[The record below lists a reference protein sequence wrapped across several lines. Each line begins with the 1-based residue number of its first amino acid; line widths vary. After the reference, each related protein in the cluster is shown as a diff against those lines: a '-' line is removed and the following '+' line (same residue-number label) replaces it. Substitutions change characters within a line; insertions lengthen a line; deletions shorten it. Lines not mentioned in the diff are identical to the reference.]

1 MTVLVFAGPT
11 LPRAEIEAAGF
22 VWRPPVAQGDV
33 WRALAEAPS
42 ALGIV
47 DGYFEGRP
55 AVWHKEILWALR
67 QGVPV
72 FGAASMGALRA
83 AELHGFGMQGVGE
96 VFTAYRDGR
105 LTADDEVAVLHGPAE
120 TGFVALSEPLVNIRA
135 TAERAVAEQVL
146 EPAVAE
152 RLVAAATAVH
162 YKERRW
168 SDLTG
173 IAGARLAAWLPS
185 GCVDQKRLDAQ
196 AMLAAIA
203 GWRATGRPFEPPAF
217 TFEATEFWQA
227 LAGSGEDA
235 IGANDRAVLD
245 ELLLD
250 LDAATYRAAAL
261 RRLLLLQTSGQ
272 GSPSVGDVRAALRA
286 WREAHGLL
294 RQADVARWCADNRLD
309 AQGLERLMAE
319 EVLAAREANARASA
333 LGPHLL
339 ALLRLDGR
347 YAALAQRAADKA
359 RLLAQ
364 AGVDEIH
371 PCHAPPPAQL
381 RAWFF
386 ARRRGM
392 AMPDDLDRWLLAH
405 GFADRDDF
413 HRRLLHDWLYESFKE
428 NNAGR

>member
-22 VWRPPVAQGDV
+22 VWRPPAAQGDV
-33 WRALAEAPS
+33 WRALAEAPA

-105 LTADDEVAVLHGPAE
+105 LTADDEVAVLHGPSE

-135 TAERAVAEQVL
+135 TVRRAVAEQVL
-146 EPAVAE
+146 EPTAAE
-152 RLVAAATAVH
+152 RLIAAAKARH

-173 IAGARLAAWLPS
+173 MAGARFAAWLAQ
-185 GCVDQKRLDAQ
+185 GRVDQKRLDAQ

-203 GWRATGRPFEPPAF
+203 AWQASGRPFEAPAF

-227 LAGSGEDA
+227 LAGSTPGSV
-235 IGANDRAVLD
+235 GAADRAVLD
-245 ELLLD
+245 ELRLD
-250 LDAATYRAAAL
+250 PDAATYRAAAL
-261 RRLLLLQTSGQ
+261 GRLLLLQPPGQ
-272 GSPSVGDVRAALRA
+272 PVPAASELRAALRA

-294 RQADVARWCADNRLD
+294 RQADVARWCADNGLD
-309 AQGLERLMAE
+309 AQGLERLMAD
-319 EVLAAREANARASA
+319 EVLAAREADERASA

-347 YAALAQRAADKA
+347 YAPLARRAAEKA
-359 RLLAQ
+359 ALLAR
-364 AGVDEIH
+364 AGLDEARPH
-371 PCHAPPPAQL
+371 DAPPPAQL
-381 RAWFF
+381 RARFF
-386 ARRRGM
+386 ARKQRM
-392 AMPDDLDRWLLAH
+392 AMPDDLDRWLAAH
-405 GFADRDDF
+405 GFANRDDF
-413 HRRLLHDWLYESFKE
+413 DRRLLHDWLYETFKE
-428 NNAGR
+428 KNAGR

>member
-33 WRALAEAPS
+33 WRALAEAPL

-83 AELHGFGMQGVGE
+83 AELHGFGMQGAGE

-120 TGFVALSEPLVNIRA
+120 ADFVALSEPLVNIRA
-135 TAERAVAEQVL
+135 TVRRAVAARVL
-146 EPAVAE
+146 QPADAE
-152 RLVAAATAVH
+152 RLIAAAQALH
-162 YKERRW
+162 YKDRRW
-168 SDLTG
+168 SSLTG
-173 IAGARLAAWLPS
+173 IAGAGFAAWLAK
-185 GCVDQKRLDAQ
+185 GRVDQKRLDAQ
-196 AMLAAIA
+196 SMLAAIA
-203 GWRATGRPFEPPAF
+203 AWRAAGHPFEPPAF

-227 LAGSGEDA
+227 LAGSTAGAVDA
-235 IGANDRAVLD
+235 ADRAVLD

-250 LDAATYRAAAL
+250 PDASTYRAAAL
-261 RRLLLLQTSGQ
+261 RRLLLLQTAGQ
-272 GSPSVGDVRAALRA
+272 GSPSVADVRAALRA
-286 WREAHGLL
+286 WREEHGLL
-294 RQADVARWCADNRLD
+294 RQADVARWCADHGLD
-309 AQGLERLMAE
+309 AEGLERLMAE
-319 EVLAAREANARASA
+319 EVLAAHEADERASA

-347 YAALAQRAADKA
+347 YAALARRAADKA
-359 RLLAQ
+359 ALLAR
-364 AGVDEIH
+364 AGLGEVH
-371 PCHAPPPAQL
+371 PHDAPTPAQL

-386 ARRRGM
+386 ARKRGT
-392 AMPDDLDRWLLAH
+392 AMPDDLDRWLAAH

-413 HRRLLHDWLYESFKE
+413 DRRLLHDWLYESFKE